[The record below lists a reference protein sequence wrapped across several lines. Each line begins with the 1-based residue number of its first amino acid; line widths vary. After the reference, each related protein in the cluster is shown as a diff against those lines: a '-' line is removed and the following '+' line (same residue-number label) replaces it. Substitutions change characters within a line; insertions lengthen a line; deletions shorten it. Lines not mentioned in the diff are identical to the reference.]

1 MTATLSH
8 AQPVLAAA
16 TASGF
21 RESGLQSLRCLEGDE
36 GPSPVVGVRSSGLAL
51 ESVIGYCDDDG
62 DDENDGDE
70 PIVRSLVSE
79 AYLAML
85 VAMSNERFGV
95 NAERKERFRG
105 GLMVAFSGDAKS
117 GKKMTEWEDPD
128 VRKERKRAEGL
139 ARKKM
144 LEDQRRAAEMGTED
158 ESLAGLEG
166 ENDDT

>member
-1 MTATLSH
+1 
-8 AQPVLAAA
+8 
-16 TASGF
+16 
-21 RESGLQSLRCLEGDE
+21 
-36 GPSPVVGVRSSGLAL
+36 L